1 MDHLVSCTA
10 LSLLRQSAS
19 KRKAWQQLLPS
30 LCNGYEIN
38 GADNW
43 YIIIKIPSCGI
54 KRAKPSWH
62 MHAHPYSVM
71 SGNRPNIVAESNR
84 VNPTGFVPPKLH
96 FNVKYICVS
105 LSHYLIAHLCLAVH
119 TFPQLQIQLKFRFSK
134 SLSQQ
139 LLPLHRPQLSLQ
151 FLFIQIIL
159 SPAVHCPSIAQ
170 EGHFKS
176 LSLHSWIT
184 GQEKSIL
191 NLRLNIITQ
200 KRSGEEEQRQW
211 LPARAQMQ
219 PPFYRWNVHAP
230 KTVRGSLSY
239 RPLQALFD
247 FSFTIQNP
255 DGNVSN

>member
-1 MDHLVSCTA
+1 
-10 LSLLRQSAS
+10 
-19 KRKAWQQLLPS
+19 
-30 LCNGYEIN
+30 
-38 GADNW
+38 
-43 YIIIKIPSCGI
+43 
-54 KRAKPSWH
+54 

-71 SGNRPNIVAESNR
+71 SGNWSNIVAKSNR

-96 FNVKYICVS
+96 FNIKYICVS
-105 LSHYLIAHLCLAVH
+105 ISHYLTAHLCLAVH
-119 TFPQLQIQLKFRFSK
+119 TFPQLDIQLKFRFSK

-191 NLRLNIITQ
+191 TLRLNIMWGCVQAT
-200 KRSGEEEQRQW
+200 RSLHDEVPGIWFTSWPLFFLIFLQ
-211 LPARAQMQ
+211 LLLTLLLLY
-219 PPFYRWNVHAP
+219 F
-230 KTVRGSLSY
+230 SY
-239 RPLQALFD
+239 IYSIP
-247 FSFTIQNP
+247 
-255 DGNVSN
+255 